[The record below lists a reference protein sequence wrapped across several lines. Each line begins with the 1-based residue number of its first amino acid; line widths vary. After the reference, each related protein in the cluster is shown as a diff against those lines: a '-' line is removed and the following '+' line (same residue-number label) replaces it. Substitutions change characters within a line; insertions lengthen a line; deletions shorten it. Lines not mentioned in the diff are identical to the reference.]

1 MNSNL
6 PTVYSSITGSSIII
20 AGGYTGRKKL
30 TSVEMISDG
39 TTENFQE
46 CEDLPKQGMCSLIL
60 HKNKI
65 LSIRYD
71 SKICQEM
78 VDGNWKRHSTLV
90 EYRGPFPTSAVRT
103 NYGTFIFGGDNS
115 KYTYEFL
122 LHGSSQWQIGQTKIP
137 DGFTNGFT
145 IALKSKPEIWL
156 IGGYNTRRR
165 ILSFNLQTHSFT
177 VSPTKLLVGR
187 TRFQCSSIPNTNKVI
202 VTGGYDLSSTEIL
215 DTVDGTVTMAS
226 PMRGRRSDH
235 GIGIVTVNG
244 VDKVAVFGGYGGI
257 AGSRRSRE
265 GYLKTVEIYNPE
277 SEEWEDSKFE
287 LKEGKAKFG
296 FVSVN
301 NKLIMPN

>member
-1 MNSNL
+1 MEIISE
-6 PTVYSSITGSSIII
+6 GS
-20 AGGYTGRKKL
+20 AN
-30 TSVEMISDG
+30 
-39 TTENFQE
+39 NFQQ
-46 CEDLPKQGMCSLIL
+46 CIDLPEERACSLIL
-60 HKNKI
+60 LKNKI
-65 LSIRYD
+65 LFFRDD
-71 SKICQEM
+71 SKDCYQL
-78 VDGNWKRHSTLV
+78 VDGNWKKHSTFV
-90 EYRGPFPTSAVRT
+90 KFRGCSSSNVTTKQV
-103 NYGTFIFGGDNS
+103 TFIFGGDGS
-115 KYTYEFL
+115 EYTYEFL
-122 LHGSSQWQIGQTKIP
+122 PNGNSQWQIGKTKIP
-137 DGFTNGFT
+137 DGFSDGRA

-156 IGGYNTRRR
+156 IGGYDTRKR
-165 ILSFNLQTHSFT
+165 ILSFNLETHSFT
-177 VSPTKLLVGR
+177 VLPTKLLVGR